1 MIRVKING
9 SSRQL
14 DGPVPLAELVT
25 REIGRDDHAGVA
37 VGIDR
42 QVVPRADWDKVMV
55 DDGDEVEII
64 APFAGG

>member
-9 SSRQL
+9 TSRKL
-14 DGPVPLAELVT
+14 DGPVSVTELVT
-25 REIGRDDHAGVA
+25 REIGRADHDGVA

-42 QVVPRADWDKVMV
+42 QVVSRTDWDKVMV